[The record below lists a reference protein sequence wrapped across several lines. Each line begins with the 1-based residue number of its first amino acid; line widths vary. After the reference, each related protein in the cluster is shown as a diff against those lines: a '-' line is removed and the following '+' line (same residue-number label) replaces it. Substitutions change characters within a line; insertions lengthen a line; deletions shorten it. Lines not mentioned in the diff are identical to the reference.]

1 MFTKAR
7 SIISTVLISAF
18 LLGSTGPLYARD
30 RDHDRDRDR
39 DRDRHDTRGRH
50 PGPDRWYGPV
60 HRGPIYVVPRDRYR
74 VYRNIRIFRPYGHW
88 YPGYGWY
95 HNDDSALR
103 FLAFTAITMVILNE
117 LNESQERALETAQIK
132 ATTAPVG
139 ETIDWTQGNARGSVV
154 ATREGTSS
162 TGRYCREFQ
171 QTVTVGGKSQQAYGT
186 ACQQPDGTWEIV
198 STGDSQ

>member
-7 SIISTVLISAF
+7 SIISTLAVSAF
-18 LLGSTGPLYARD
+18 LLGSTAPLYARD
-30 RDHDRDRDR
+30 NDHDRDRDR
-39 DRDRHDTRGRH
+39 DHDRHDTRGH
-50 PGPDRWYGPV
+50 PGPDHWYGPV
-60 HRGPIYVVPRDRYR
+60 HRGHVYVVPRDRYR
-74 VYRNIRIFRPYGHW
+74 VYRNIRVIRPYGHW
-88 YPGYGWY
+88 YNGYGRY
-95 HNDDSALR
+95 HDDNTALK

-117 LNESQERALETAQIK
+117 LNESQERTLETAQIK

-139 ETIDWTQGNARGSVV
+139 ETIDWTDGGAKGSVV

-171 QTVTVGGKSQQAYGT
+171 QTVTVGGKSEQAYGT

-198 STGDSQ
+198 STGDQQ